1 MALSSYH
8 LRATL
13 LPEGD
18 APSDLWIAGG
28 RLSFA
33 PVLGAKELAP
43 PGGFALP
50 GLVDCHV
57 HLTVDFGRIGLP
69 RGSGKLV
76 AENRR
81 RQLAAGVLLL
91 RDIGSV
97 SDAAIGL
104 PADDGLPRVQPAG
117 RYLAPADGYGGMQR
131 PTSPEELPHAAAA
144 QARLAPWVKI
154 IADWPRVASG
164 GAIPA
169 LHRGELNYTP
179 DRLAEAVRAAHAAG
193 ARVAVHAMS
202 REAVGAAIAARVDCI
217 EHATEADAAQI
228 DVMAAAGIAWTP
240 TLAAFQ
246 ATLHSAERRGQ
257 DDVAGWLRE
266 CFERLRT
273 LLPRARSLGVPV
285 LAGTDVLPPG
295 AVVHEVAALQESGL
309 APVDALAAAS
319 SAARAYLGE
328 PGIEP
333 GAPADLVLYAADPRN
348 DPEVL
353 ASPALIMLRGQI
365 VFRAR

>member
-1 MALSSYH
+1 MAHSSFH

-13 LPEGD
+13 LPYGD
-18 APSDLWIAGG
+18 AASDLWIAGG
-28 RLSFA
+28 RISFT
-33 PVLGAKELAP
+33 PVVGARELAP
-43 PGGFALP
+43 AGGFALP
-50 GLVDCHV
+50 GLVDSHV
-57 HLTVDFGRIGLP
+57 HLTVDFGRLGLP
-69 RGSGKLV
+69 RGSAELV

-104 PADDGLPRVQPAG
+104 PDDDGLPKVQPAG

-131 PTSPEELPHAAAA
+131 PTTPERLPEVAAG

-154 IADWPRVASG
+154 IADWPRVASD

-169 LHRGELNYTP
+169 LHRGEVNYSAE
-179 DRLAEAVRAAHAAG
+179 RLTAAVAAAHAAG

-202 REAVGAAIAARVDCI
+202 HAAVAAAVAARVDCI
-217 EHATEADAAQI
+217 EHATEADAAQ
-228 DVMAAAGIAWTP
+228 VEAMAAAGIAWTP
-240 TLAAFQ
+240 TLAALQ
-246 ATLHSAERRGQ
+246 ATLRSAEHRGQ
-257 DDVAGWLRE
+257 PDVAAWLRA

-273 LLPRARSLGVPV
+273 VLPRARALGVPV

-295 AVVHEVAALQESGL
+295 AVVREVAALQESGL
-309 APVDALAAAS
+309 TPADALAAAS
-319 SAARAYLGE
+319 SAARSYLGVA
-328 PGIEP
+328 GIEA
-333 GAPADLVLYAADPRN
+333 GAPADLVLYPVDPRN

-353 ASPALIMLRGQI
+353 ASPKLIMLGGQI
-365 VFRAR
+365 ISRGA